1 MENIKQE
8 LKKVRKELMDYNNV
22 TNQIRVD
29 MSGLEEN
36 MKLDTKNHAEQ
47 IEEKL
52 MNQTT
57 QLQQGLTQLEEI
69 IKKSTQNEVRSVTL
83 NLRMPFDSIL

>member
-8 LKKVRKELMDYNNV
+8 LKKIRKELMDYNNV
-22 TNQIRVD
+22 TNQVSVV

-36 MKLDTKNHAEQ
+36 MKLDTNNHAKQ

-57 QLQQGLTQLEEI
+57 KLQQGLTQLEEI
-69 IKKSTQNEVRSVTL
+69 IKKSTQTEVRCKKSVAL
-83 NLRMPFDSIL
+83 N